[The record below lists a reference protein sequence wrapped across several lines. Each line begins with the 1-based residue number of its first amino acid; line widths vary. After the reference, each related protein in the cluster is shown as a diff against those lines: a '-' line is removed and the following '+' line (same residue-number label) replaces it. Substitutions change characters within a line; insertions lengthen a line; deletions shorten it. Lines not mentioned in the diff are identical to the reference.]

1 MPNPIP
7 SAALPLAHLLLR
19 LSIILN
25 WLAGTAIVVL
35 LLVSPHEQWIMS
47 AFKIAPG
54 PDTSRLIGILR
65 AIAALGLVAIPV
77 NYAILKRLL
86 ALVATVRAGNPF
98 IGANAERLRAIAWA
112 MLGLQGIG
120 LCIFALARLGSS
132 PEHPLHIG
140 TNFSL
145 NGFLAVLLTFL
156 LSRVFAEGA
165 HMRED
170 LDGTV

>member
-1 MPNPIP
+1 MPSQIP

-19 LSIILN
+19 VSIVLN
-25 WLAGTAIVVL
+25 WVAGVAILVL
-35 LLVSPHEQWIMS
+35 LLISPHEQWIMS
-47 AFKIAPG
+47 AFKLSPS
-54 PDTSRLIGILR
+54 PDTSHLIAILR
-65 AIAALGLVAIPV
+65 AIAVLGLVAIPV

-98 IGANAERLRAIAWA
+98 SDANAERLRAIAWA
-112 MLGLQGIG
+112 MLGLQIIGIF
-120 LCIFALARLGSS
+120 IFALGKLGST
-132 PEHPLHIG
+132 PEHPLHMG
-140 TNFSL
+140 TGFSL

-156 LSRVFAEGA
+156 LSRVFTEGA